1 MQNDPQTHANPWV
14 PETEA
19 RTSVVAP
26 QGPSWLQRMQRYP
39 HLSWVFPLIAIGVW
53 FIGTQY
59 FHKISS
65 APAVSQTS
73 LPGFDRFMSVVA
85 TISGVFWGLGACMQI
100 ALLAGRTH
108 TPGLNR
114 HLLPSLLLSAYCV
127 VAFMSWY
134 GRTSEVID
142 TYTIPDDFPGRGGG
156 RRPVDPDPY
165 PPLPPPQ

>member
-53 FIGTQY
+53 FIGKQY
-59 FHKISS
+59 FHMISS

-73 LPGFDRFMSVVA
+73 LQDFDLFMSVVA

-156 RRPVDPDPY
+156 RRPVGPP